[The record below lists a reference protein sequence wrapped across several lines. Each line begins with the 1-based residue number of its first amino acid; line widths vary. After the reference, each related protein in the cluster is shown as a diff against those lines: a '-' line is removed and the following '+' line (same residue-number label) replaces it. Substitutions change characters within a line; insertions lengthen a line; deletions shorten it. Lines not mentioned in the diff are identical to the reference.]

1 MDKKMIKTDK
11 APAAIG
17 PYNQA
22 VICGNMVFLSGQ
34 IPLKS
39 NGELV
44 EGSIEVQ
51 TGQVLENIDNVL
63 KSSGLTRENVVKVT
77 IFLKEMNDFN
87 KVNELY
93 GEFFAGTVF
102 PARSTIEVARLPK
115 DVKIE
120 IEVTAM
126 KD

>member
-1 MDKKMIKTDK
+1 MNKKMIKTDR
-11 APAAIG
+11 APQAIG

-22 VICGNMVFLSGQ
+22 IVCGDMIFLSGQ
-34 IPLKS
+34 ISLTPA
-39 NGELV
+39 GELV
-44 EGSIEVQ
+44 EGPVEVQ
-51 TGQVLENIDNVL
+51 TAQVLENIDNVL
-63 KSSGLTRENVVKVT
+63 KECGVGRDNVVKVT
-77 IFLKEMNDFN
+77 IFLKDMNDFT

-93 GEFFAGTVF
+93 GEFFAGTIF

-126 KD
+126 K